1 MTRSLSS
8 FALIFALAVGAATP
22 LAAPQGAGKTQ
33 ALAKELTSLLQQQK
47 LDAIAARLGE
57 DQFAAV
63 LFFPGVQLLVVS
75 ARYVAPV
82 LLNEKII
89 TRQYREV
96 YLDLASASVPDSKL
110 FIEDMQGD
118 GLRPRREDDTPF
130 DIVTKGTAAAFT
142 LDGDHRKKKI
152 SEDEYLRTYG
162 DFEGSYEKILIA
174 LIAQAK
180 K

>member
-8 FALIFALAVGAATP
+8 FALTLALAVGTATP
-22 LAAPQGAGKTQ
+22 LAAPQSVGKTQ

-47 LDAIAARLGE
+47 LDAIAAHMGDDR
-57 DQFAAV
+57 FAAV
-63 LFFPGVQLLVVS
+63 LFFPDVQMLAVS

-118 GLRPRREDDTPF
+118 GLRPRREDNTPF
-130 DIVTKGTAAAFT
+130 DIVTKGTAAAFA

>member
-1 MTRSLSS
+1 MTRSLTSL
-8 FALIFALAVGAATP
+8 ALILALAAGTATA

-33 ALAKELTSLLQQQK
+33 ALAKELTTLLQQQK
-47 LDAIAARLGE
+47 LDAVAARLGD

-63 LFFPGVQLLVVS
+63 LFFPDVQLLVVS
-75 ARYVAPV
+75 ARYAAPA
-82 LLNEKII
+82 LLNERILN
-89 TRQYREV
+89 RQYRDV

-118 GLRPRREDDTPF
+118 GLRPRRDDNSPF
-130 DIVTKGTAAAFT
+130 DVVTKGTAEAFA
-142 LDGDHRKKKI
+142 LDGDHKKKKI

-174 LIAQAK
+174 LIEQAK